1 MKRLLALL
9 CLLAAI
15 AQAQSTVTPAV
26 AVMPLLVRG
35 LDSNAVRVMEDAL
48 TDGLIRT
55 GKYRIMERSQM
66 ASILDEQGF
75 QRSGA
80 CDGEQCAVQIGKL
93 LGVER
98 SLIGSVGLLGKTYVL
113 NVRMIDISTG
123 EAIATSQ
130 RSFVGEIDKALTEMI
145 PQTVSDLTHDN
156 KEATAES
163 GKKSRAWLWWTVGG
177 LAAAGGATAAVLLL
191 SGSSN
196 NSSSGGAP
204 STTGSGSVR
213 FTWIPGGN

>member
-1 MKRLLALL
+1 
-9 CLLAAI
+9 
-15 AQAQSTVTPAV
+15 
-26 AVMPLLVRG
+26 MPLLVRG

-48 TDGLIRT
+48 TNGLIRT

-66 ASILDEQGF
+66 STILTEQGF
-75 QRSGA
+75 QSSGA

-145 PQTVSDLTHDN
+145 PQTVSDLTADS
-156 KEATAES
+156 KEAAAES
-163 GKKSRAWLWWTVGG
+163 GKSSHAWIWWTAGG
-177 LAAAGGATAAVLLL
+177 LAAAGGAAAAVLLL
-191 SGSSN
+191 SGG
-196 NSSSGGAP
+196 SSSGGGTPA
-204 STTGSGSVR
+204 TNTGSVR
-213 FTWIPGGN
+213 FTWLPEGN